1 MYKLFN
7 VCLSKSPNSVKK
19 ISEIIL
25 ESLEVIFSKTSHTSH
40 CLNDYISTV
49 FFTRYIIKGL

>member
-19 ISEIIL
+19 ISLKKIK
-25 ESLEVIFSKTSHTSH
+25 VIFSKTSHTSNY
-40 CLNDYISTV
+40 LNDYITTV
-49 FFTRYIIKGL
+49 VFTRYIIKGL